1 MSTQQ
6 AAELSAELGNSTP
19 LLLALAEPVP
29 AKSSANLP
37 MTKYKTF
44 SGEEID
50 GQKVWRYDFHD
61 DEV

>member
-1 MSTQQ
+1 
-6 AAELSAELGNSTP
+6 
-19 LLLALAEPVP
+19 
-29 AKSSANLP
+29 